1 VNKTLR
7 SKLIFGFIISSAFAL
22 VIGLIGTIMISSLS
36 KNINTL
42 ADISIPSLDYLSR
55 ANAAMVDARSSS
67 RVMVQLTVDLEMAE
81 KTKASYAENLKTL
94 FEYLK
99 KYEPLLNTE
108 QKKIEYDQLMA
119 SIKIWQD
126 SQAKAAGLWD
136 QKIAMLKDGT
146 KDKDFKAFVDFHE
159 HLQAAQAEARE
170 PYAKAAKEFNE
181 LSDLVGK
188 MARAIS
194 QESSESANRSQL
206 IMIAIILIGVAAS
219 IGIGLAIAGNT
230 LKTLGADPAEISDIV
245 RQVTAGDTNLKLRH
259 EAIGVYADIR
269 TMVHGLND
277 KANVAEQISKGD
289 LTVEVKLASEKD
301 RLGKAFQTMINVL
314 REIITRAN
322 SASYQVATGSS
333 QVSSASQS
341 LSQGATE
348 QASSVEEI
356 SSSVTE
362 ISSKIKANAS
372 NASTASDVA
381 GQAQLAAEQ
390 GNRQIEVTLEA
401 MIGINVSSQ
410 EISKIIKVIDDI
422 AFQTNLLALNAA
434 VEAAR
439 AGRHGKG
446 FAVVADEVRN
456 LAGRSAKAAK
466 ETTELIEGSSR
477 KVDAGLSEARKTA
490 ESFKEI
496 VRNSMKVSDII
507 NQIASASNE
516 QASGISQIAGGVN
529 QINKVTQQTTAN
541 AEETAAAAEELASQ
555 AEELKRSLAYF
566 RLGNDRQA
574 YESMPAPSK
583 VVPMRSPAPRNDDW
597 GRGPSAAQDNHRSE
611 SDRDNLSLDD
621 QDFGKYGT

>member
-1 VNKTLR
+1 MNKTLR

-22 VIGLIGTIMISSLS
+22 AIGLIGTIMISSLS

-42 ADISIPSLDYLSR
+42 ADVSIPSLDYLSR

-67 RVMVQLTVDLEMAE
+67 RVMVQLTVDLPMAE
-81 KTKASYAENLKTL
+81 RTKASYAENVNTL

-99 KYEPLLNTE
+99 KYEPLTNTE
-108 QKKIEYDQLMA
+108 QKKIEYNQLMA
-119 SIKIWQD
+119 SIKTWQD
-126 SQAKAAGLWD
+126 SQANAAGMWD

-146 KDKDFKAFVDFHE
+146 KDKDFKTFLEFHE
-159 HLQAAQAEARE
+159 HLQAAQAEARD
-170 PYAKAAKEFNE
+170 PYANAAKEFNE

-188 MARAIS
+188 MARGIS
-194 QESSESANRSQL
+194 QESSETANRSQL
-206 IMIAIILIGVAAS
+206 IMIAIILIGVACS

-245 RQVTAGDTNLKLRH
+245 RQVTAGDTAVKLRP

-269 TMVHGLND
+269 TMVHGLNE

-372 NASTASDVA
+372 NASTASEVA
-381 GQAQLAAEQ
+381 GQAQVAAEQ
-390 GNRQIEVTLEA
+390 GNRQIEITLEA
-401 MIGINVSSQ
+401 MNGINVSSQ

-466 ETTELIEGSSR
+466 ETTDLIEGSSR

-496 VRNSMKVSDII
+496 VKNSMRVSDII
-507 NQIASASNE
+507 SQIASASNE

-583 VVPMRSPAPRNDDW
+583 VVPMRNQVSRNDEW
-597 GRGPSAAQDNHRSE
+597 GRGPSSPQDNHRSE
-611 SDRDNLSLDD
+611 SDKDNLSLDD